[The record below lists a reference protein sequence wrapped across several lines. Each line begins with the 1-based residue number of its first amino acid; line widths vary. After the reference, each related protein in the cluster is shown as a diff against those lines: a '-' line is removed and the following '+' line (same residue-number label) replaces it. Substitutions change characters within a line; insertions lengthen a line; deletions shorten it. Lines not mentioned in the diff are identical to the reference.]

1 MNGQIDPIEFGKLLT
16 EVKHLS
22 HQLAEAQ
29 RTMDVLTDR
38 LEAVEDRY
46 KLGKA
51 GITGLVIGL
60 GFTIYGLKEGLT
72 NALGWLSR

>member
-1 MNGQIDPIEFGKLLT
+1 MSGQIDPVEFGKLLT

-38 LEAVEDRY
+38 LEAVEDKYR
-46 KLGKA
+46 LGKA

-60 GFTIYGLKEGLT
+60 GFTIYGVKEGL
-72 NALGWLSR
+72 AHLLGWVAK